1 MQQHHSSDFAAGIAD
16 RHAYRDHQ
24 LAQYGIDLLHDKVL
38 SGKALFHRSFD
49 FRRQSVI
56 VKITGRFGYILL
68 LTHQHP
74 LMSVHHTVLFGQRAG
89 VLTVHFDI
97 FILID
102 HPHVFHRDI
111 VDITDETAAADTAV
125 TVLQPRH
132 IILQYLGDLRCPH
145 LHLFLFQIQRMLAE
159 KCIKVPPTTKAKIS
173 STAAKYSV
181 SFQAILLR
189 MLFLL
194 ETVAYAPNGLDLPL
208 LVFKLIHLGPQA
220 LDM

>member
-74 LMSVHHTVLFGQRAG
+74 LMSVHHTVLFGQRAD

-102 HPHVFHRDI
+102 YPHVSI
-111 VDITDETAAADTAV
+111 V
-125 TVLQPRH
+125 
-132 IILQYLGDLRCPH
+132 ILS
-145 LHLFLFQIQRMLAE
+145 I
-159 KCIKVPPTTKAKIS
+159 
-173 STAAKYSV
+173 
-181 SFQAILLR
+181 
-189 MLFLL
+189 
-194 ETVAYAPNGLDLPL
+194 
-208 LVFKLIHLGPQA
+208 
-220 LDM
+220 

>member
-1 MQQHHSSDFAAGIAD
+1 MNKILIAD
-16 RHAYRDHQ
+16 DNQ
-24 LAQYGIDLLHDKVL
+24 QITSILANYARTCI
-38 SGKALFHRSFD
+38 SFFFRS
-49 FRRQSVI
+49 SVCLP
-56 VKITGRFGYILL
+56 K
-68 LTHQHP
+68 
-74 LMSVHHTVLFGQRAG
+74 
-89 VLTVHFDI
+89 
-97 FILID
+97 
-102 HPHVFHRDI
+102 
-111 VDITDETAAADTAV
+111 
-125 TVLQPRH
+125 
-132 IILQYLGDLRCPH
+132 
-145 LHLFLFQIQRMLAE
+145 

>member
-74 LMSVHHTVLFGQRAG
+74 LMSVHHPVLFGQRAG

-132 IILQYLGDLRCPH
+132 IILQYLGNLRCPH

-159 KCIKVPPTTKAKIS
+159 KMHKGAAHDQSKNQQYRCKIQRQLPGDFIAHALS
-173 STAAKYSV
+173 PRNGS
-181 SFQAILLR
+181 LR
-189 MLFLL
+189 
-194 ETVAYAPNGLDLPL
+194 P
-208 LVFKLIHLGPQA
+208 KWS
-220 LDM
+220 